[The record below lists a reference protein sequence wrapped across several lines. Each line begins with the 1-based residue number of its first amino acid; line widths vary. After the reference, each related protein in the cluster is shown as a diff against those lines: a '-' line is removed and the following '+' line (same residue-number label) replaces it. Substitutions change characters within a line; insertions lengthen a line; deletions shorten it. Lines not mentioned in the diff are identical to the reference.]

1 MEHHLHARMSVAS
14 TILDN
19 IKRVTVDDSALS
31 NLVSMLKE
39 LFRVDDAE
47 EFEHI
52 PNAELEPAF
61 HNVTATFYMMPKI
74 HKISTKTTLP
84 VKATI
89 RTSFLNVDSRHQQMV
104 CNGYLPLDS
113 IL

>member
-74 HKISTKTTLP
+74 QKRLVRKQLYPSRRPFVLVFLTLIAAINRWF
-84 VKATI
+84 ATVI
-89 RTSFLNVDSRHQQMV
+89 F
-104 CNGYLPLDS
+104 P
-113 IL
+113 